1 MTRSLSSLPSFKVIM
16 SRISRAGIPATALG
30 FILASTVSAQTS
42 DWGTRLNLPRTYQA
56 RPTTAAISEADL
68 KSRLYPFA
76 DDSMGGRLLGE
87 EGNWKGAEYIA
98 AEIRRMGLEPAGD
111 SGTFFQA
118 VPVFIRVFDSTSTL
132 ALPGEALKP
141 WIDFIPRDQ
150 GAGARS
156 ISGASIIYGGTW
168 GDSASL
174 ISSEAAAGKVVLLS
188 AIPAGYNQGSPG
200 GVPRSVVTNR
210 FGDAAGI
217 LVASMDAMSAEDIAG
232 YNQGFQ
238 GLKEE
243 NARPVPSFLYITT
256 RVATSI
262 MGKPLTSASRGQ
274 TGRVL
279 AGSMRFVEQPLPFPA
294 RNVVAIIRGSD
305 PALRNEFVAIGAH
318 NDHVGISDTPV
329 PHDSMYVVNHLYRTS
344 GADDPPVQVSEDQ
357 AREVNRRLAAI
368 RRVTGGRSARPDSI
382 YNGADDDGSGT
393 VGVLEIAQ
401 YFAAQRVKPKRS
413 LLFVWHVAEE
423 AGLYG
428 SQYFTDHPTVSRDAI
443 VAQLNIDMI
452 GRGASDDVA
461 GMKKE
466 GGVVMGNPNYV
477 QVIGSRRLST
487 ELGDLAV
494 RVNRSQPRPLSF
506 DYTLD
511 ANGHPQNIYC
521 RSDHYEYARYGIPII
536 FFTTGGHADYH
547 QVTDETQYVN
557 FNRLQRISQFVA
569 TLAGLVANLD
579 HRIVVDQPKPDPH
592 GGCQQ

>member
-1 MTRSLSSLPSFKVIM
+1 M
-16 SRISRAGIPATALG
+16 SRILRAACSSLTLAAV
-30 FILASTVSAQTS
+30 LASTASAQTAQ
-42 DWGTRLNLPRTYQA
+42 WGERMNRPRTYQA
-56 RPTTAAISEADL
+56 RPTTAAITQDDL

-87 EGNWKGAEYIA
+87 EGNFKGVEYIA
-98 AEIRRMGLEPAGD
+98 AELRKMGLEPAGD

-118 VPVFIRVFDSTSTL
+118 VPVFIRVYDTTSTL

-141 WIDFIPRDQ
+141 FVDFIPRDQ
-150 GAGARS
+150 GGGARKM
-156 ISGASIIYGGTW
+156 SGATVIYGGTW
-168 GDSASL
+168 GDSTTL
-174 ISSEAAAGKVVLLS
+174 ISREAAAGKIVVLA

-200 GVPRSVVTNR
+200 GVPRSVLTNR
-210 FGDAAGI
+210 FSQAAGI
-217 LVASMDAMSAEDIAG
+217 VVASMDAMPAEEIAT

-238 GLKEE
+238 GVRED
-243 NARPVPSFLYITT
+243 NPRQIPSFIYVTS

-262 MGKPLTSASRGQ
+262 FGVPLANATLGQ
-274 TGRVL
+274 TGRPL
-279 AGSMRFVEQPLPFPA
+279 GGSMRFVERPLPFPA
-294 RNVVAIIRGSD
+294 RNVVAVIRGSD
-305 PALRNEFVAIGAH
+305 PALANEFVAIGAH
-318 NDHVGISDTPV
+318 NDHVGIGDPV
-329 PHDSMYVVNHLYRTS
+329 AHDSMYVVNHLFRKS
-344 GADDPPVQVSEDQ
+344 GADDPPVEVNAAQ
-357 AREVNRRLAAI
+357 AREVNQRLAAI
-368 RRVTGGRSARPDSI
+368 RRATGGASARPDSI
-382 YNGADDDGSGT
+382 YNGADDDGSGS

-401 YFAAQRVKPKRS
+401 YFAAQQVKPKRS
-413 LLFVWHVAEE
+413 LLFVWHVGEE

-428 SQYFTDHPTVSRDAI
+428 SQYYTDHPTVSRDAI

-494 RVNRSQPRPLSF
+494 TVNRSQARPLSF

-547 QVTDETQYVN
+547 QVTDETQYVD
-557 FNRLQRISQFVA
+557 FSRLQRVSQFVA
-569 TLAGLVANLD
+569 TLATRVANLD

>member
-1 MTRSLSSLPSFKVIM
+1 MR
-16 SRISRAGIPATALG
+16 RILRVGFPATAL
-30 FILASTVSAQTS
+30 ILVVASVLSAQSSST
-42 DWGTRLNLPRTYQA
+42 WAARFNLPRTLDA
-56 RPTTAAISEADL
+56 RATGAAITQDDL

-87 EGNWKGAEYIA
+87 EGNSKGVEYIA
-98 AEIRRMGLEPAGD
+98 AEIRKMGLEPAGD
-111 SGTFFQA
+111 SGTFFQT
-118 VPVFIRVFDSTSTL
+118 VPVFIRIFDSTSTL

-141 WIDFIPRDQ
+141 WVDFIPRDQ
-150 GAGARS
+150 GGGTRS
-156 ISGASIIYGGTW
+156 ISGVSVIYGGSW
-168 GDSASL
+168 GDSSSL
-174 ISSEAAAGKVVLLS
+174 ISGEAAAGKVVLLS

-200 GVPRSVVTNR
+200 GVPRSVVTSR
-210 FGDAAGI
+210 FREAAGI

-232 YNQGFQ
+232 YNQGSQ
-238 GLKEE
+238 GVRED
-243 NARPVPSFLYITT
+243 NPSPVPAFLYITS

-262 MGKPLTSASRGQ
+262 LMTPLSSATRGQ
-274 TGRVL
+274 GGRQL
-279 AGSMRFVEQPLPFPA
+279 SGSMRFVERPLRFPA
-294 RNVVAIIRGSD
+294 RNVVGIIRGSD
-305 PALRNEFVAIGAH
+305 TNLRNEFVAIGAH
-318 NDHVGISDTPV
+318 NDHVGTRATPV
-329 PHDSMYVVNHLYRTS
+329 AHDSMYVVNHLYRKS
-344 GADDPPVQVSEDQ
+344 GADDPPVQVNGEQ
-357 AREVNRRLAAI
+357 ASEVNRRLASI
-368 RRVTGGRSARPDSI
+368 RRATGGQSARPDSI
-382 YNGADDDGSGT
+382 YNGADDDGSGS

-413 LLFVWHVAEE
+413 LLFVWHVGEE

-443 VAQLNIDMI
+443 VTQLNIDMI

-466 GGVVMGNPNYV
+466 GGVVMGNANYV

-487 ELGDLAV
+487 ELGNLAEA
-494 RVNRSQPRPLSF
+494 VNRAQSRPLSF

-547 QVTDETQYVN
+547 QVTDETQYIN
-557 FNRLQRISQFVA
+557 FSRLQRVSQFVA
-569 TLAGLVANLD
+569 NLAARVANLD

>member
-1 MTRSLSSLPSFKVIM
+1 M
-16 SRISRAGIPATALG
+16 SRILRAAHSSFTLAVV
-30 FILASTVSAQTS
+30 LASNASAQS
-42 DWGTRLNLPRTYQA
+42 SNWGARFNQPRTYDA
-56 RPTTAAISEADL
+56 RPTTAAITQDDL

-87 EGNWKGAEYIA
+87 EGNSKGVEYIA
-98 AEIRRMGLEPAGD
+98 AEIRKMGLEPAGD
-111 SGTFFQA
+111 SGTFFQT

-141 WIDFIPRDQ
+141 WVDFIPRDQ
-150 GAGARS
+150 GGGARS
-156 ISGASIIYGGTW
+156 ISGAPVIYGGTW
-168 GDSASL
+168 GDSTSL
-174 ISSEAAAGKVVLLS
+174 ISREEAVGKVVLLS

-200 GVPRSVVTNR
+200 GVPRSIVTNR
-210 FGDAAGI
+210 FADAAGI
-217 LVASMDAMSAEDIAG
+217 LVASMDAMPEEDIAS

-238 GLKEE
+238 GVREDNPRAL
-243 NARPVPSFLYITT
+243 PSFLYITT

-262 MGKPLTSASRGQ
+262 LMTPPASATRGQ
-274 TGRVL
+274 SGRSL
-279 AGSMRFVEQPLPFPA
+279 AGRMRFKEQPLAFPA
-294 RNVVAIIRGSD
+294 RNVVAILRGSD

-318 NDHVGISDTPV
+318 NDHVGTRETPV
-329 PHDSMYVVNHLYRTS
+329 AHDSMYVVNHLYRKS
-344 GADDPPVQVSEDQ
+344 GADDPPVEVNEAQ
-357 AREVNRRLAAI
+357 AGEVNRRLAAI
-368 RRVTGGRSARPDSI
+368 RRATGGRSARPDSI
-382 YNGADDDGSGT
+382 YNGADDDGSGS

-401 YFAAQRVKPKRS
+401 YFAAQQVKPKRS
-413 LLFVWHVAEE
+413 LLFVWHVGEE

-428 SQYFTDHPTVSRDAI
+428 SQYYADHPTVSRDAI

-452 GRGASDDVA
+452 GRGANDDVA

-466 GGVVMGNPNYV
+466 GGVVMGTPNYV

-494 RVNRSQPRPLSF
+494 TVNRSQARPLNF

-521 RSDHYEYARYGIPII
+521 RSDHYMYARHGIPII

-547 QVTDETQYVN
+547 QVTDETQYIN
-557 FNRLQRISQFVA
+557 FTRLQRISQFVA
-569 TLAGLVANLD
+569 TLATRVANLD
-579 HRIVVDQPKPDPH
+579 HRIVVDQPKPDPQ